1 MMEQYFLPYHLEI
14 LSRAVEV
21 SEDIVSDSFG
31 LTTDYWKKN
40 PFEVKTLLQ
49 EKIKKIPENAYAH
62 LSKYENTPFLKAF
75 GSDIKSIYK
84 IVIFD
89 PRVLKA
95 TMGIRHIIEP
105 FLIYVIAH
113 ELIHILRFSRFECC
127 VNLDEKTREE
137 EIVHNLTNST
147 LKKVK
152 IPYLTEVIEYFEG
165 KIEKLHPSLN

>member
-1 MMEQYFLPYHLEI
+1 M
-14 LSRAVEV
+14 SRSVEV

-49 EKIKKIPENAYAH
+49 ERVEKVPDNAYAH
-62 LSKYENTPFLKAF
+62 LSKYENTPYLKAF

-89 PRVLKA
+89 PMVLRA
-95 TMGIRHIIEP
+95 TMGIKHIIEP

-113 ELIHILRFSRFECC
+113 ELIHILRFSRYECC
-127 VNLDEKTREE
+127 INLDEKTREE
-137 EIVHNLTNST
+137 KIVHKLTNST

-165 KIEKLHPSLN
+165 KIEKLRPSLN